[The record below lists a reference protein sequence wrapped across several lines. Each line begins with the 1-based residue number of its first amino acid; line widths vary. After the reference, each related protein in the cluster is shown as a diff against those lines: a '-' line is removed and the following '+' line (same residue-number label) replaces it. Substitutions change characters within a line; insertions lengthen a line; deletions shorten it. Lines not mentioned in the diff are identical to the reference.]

1 MTKVL
6 FSFAV
11 FWFVSGAVGLFG
23 AAGALSP
30 AAFQLATATPA
41 GMANPATNA
50 GVTKLIR
57 IFTGTGYFDD
67 ALAQSLRPMLAKAFP
82 SSNPAPAQS
91 VPAVT
96 IAVPTTPE
104 SQKKVVAAHP

>member
-30 AAFQLATATPA
+30 PAFQLSTATPA

-82 SSNPAPAQS
+82 FSNPTPAQS

-96 IAVPTTPE
+96 IAAPTTPE
-104 SQKKVVAAHP
+104 SQKKVVVAHP

>member
-1 MTKVL
+1 
-6 FSFAV
+6 
-11 FWFVSGAVGLFG
+11 
-23 AAGALSP
+23 
-30 AAFQLATATPA
+30 
-41 GMANPATNA
+41 MANPATNA
-50 GVTKLIR
+50 GVTKLLR
-57 IFTGTGYFDD
+57 IFTGAGYFDD

-104 SQKKVVAAHP
+104 SQKKVVTAHP